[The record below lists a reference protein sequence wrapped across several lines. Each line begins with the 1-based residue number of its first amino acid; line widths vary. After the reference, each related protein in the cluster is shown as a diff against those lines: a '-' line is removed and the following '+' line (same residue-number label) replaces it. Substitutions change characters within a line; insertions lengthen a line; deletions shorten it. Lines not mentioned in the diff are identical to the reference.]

1 MDDALKLAEERAN
14 RAKEKVMQWVKLT
27 GLPATDCS
35 SYHELEDAIYELDG
49 LMHGVQ
55 NV

>member
-14 RAKEKVMQWVKLT
+14 RAKDKVVAWTKLT
-27 GLPATDCS
+27 GLPATDCP

-49 LMHGVQ
+49 LMNGVQ